1 MTSSKATP
9 KVSTGILAQSVHQQS
24 ATFDDVYMQR
34 PSSGPMFNQPNVCI
48 SANLIIDHDHSRD
61 YVFGFHFTERFA
73 YTPIQRI

>member
-1 MTSSKATP
+1 MVQ
-9 KVSTGILAQSVHQQS
+9 VSAGTMPHSIVRLAP

-61 YVFGFHFTERFA
+61 YVFDLCFTI
-73 YTPIQRI
+73 YVVNH